1 VNLLHETKKDGDAL
15 VSLADLAEMAGVSR
29 PAVSNWRSRNDDF
42 PIPVQE
48 TGATSLF
55 RLSELQTWMRK
66 HGKRL
71 RAPTADQLMWS
82 ALNRIRGQVRPE
94 EAAEA
99 GMVLLG
105 YMALAARLDD
115 LRETTLR
122 AAVESDVSALNSYVR
137 HLGNEAQR
145 MGFGDT
151 FIPDRELPWWW
162 DQSRSFLTETIEL
175 ALKFGVAEVFEA
187 LISAAARGSRGAGEH
202 ATPQSVAELIVTLAA
217 PKGGTVFDPA
227 CGHGTLL
234 LAASQNATAPLTLT
248 GQEINSHA
256 CRIARLRMF
265 VHGLNAD
272 IAEGDTLMGGGT
284 VQAAKYDLVLAD
296 PPFGASWRPE
306 ESMLRLRFPFGIPP
320 RSRAEMAW
328 LQSGIQQLNPGG
340 QAIYVFPAGPLF
352 RSGVERDIR
361 CRLIQA
367 NAVQAIVVL
376 PPMLYPS
383 TGIAVALWI
392 VGRPDERNDD
402 RVLLVDASHLG
413 SRGRA
418 RTELSS
424 DDIAAI
430 EGCFRGWQTESEVTV
445 TSRVQATA
453 VSAEEL
459 LASDGVL
466 NPARWIEDTVQD
478 PRQRIERITA
488 ALGTIEAAKNAFGES
503 LPFEPHFEPAYAEI
517 STDQRMFRLDAVAKV
532 IRPRRIDPEAVGT
545 GAAPLI
551 VPRDLSPDLTV
562 LPSDTVDIDALGNVV
577 EISRPGDIIVM
588 ADGAKPRAAV
598 DHIGGAVVGA
608 PLQIVQV
615 QREFMDPIVLAALIT
630 LYAPRYAVGSTI
642 KHVDLAAMELP
653 YPNPEIANWLR
664 QALDS
669 LGEQRRQA
677 ITVVKVIDEL
687 RTDLVDGL
695 CSHTI
700 QLSPEMQEREGP

>member
-1 VNLLHETKKDGDAL
+1 MNLLHGPDRNGDAL

-55 RLSELQTWMRK
+55 RLSELQVWMRK

-71 RAPTADQLMWS
+71 KAPTADQLMWS
-82 ALNRIRGQVRPE
+82 ALNRMRGQVRPE

-105 YMALAARLDD
+105 YIALAARLDD
-115 LRETTLR
+115 RWATTLR
-122 AAVESDVSALNSYVR
+122 TAVVSDVSALNSYVR
-137 HLGNEAQR
+137 HLGYEAER
-145 MGFGDT
+145 IGFGDI
-151 FIPDRELPWWW
+151 FAPDAELSWWW
-162 DQSRSFLTETIEL
+162 DQSRSFLIETIEL
-175 ALKFGVAEVFEA
+175 ALTFGVAEVFEA

-217 PKGGTVFDPA
+217 PMSGTVFDPA

-234 LAASQNATAPLTLT
+234 LAASQNATAALTLT
-248 GQEINSHA
+248 GQEINPHA
-256 CRIARLRMF
+256 SRIARLRMF
-265 VHGLNAD
+265 VHGLDAD

-306 ESMLRLRFPFGIPP
+306 ESILRYRLPFGIPP

-328 LQSGIQQLNPGG
+328 LQSGIQQLNPRG

-367 NAVQAIVVL
+367 NAVQAIVGL

-383 TGIAVALWI
+383 TGIPVALWI

-413 SRGRA
+413 NRGRA
-418 RTELSS
+418 RTELSA

-430 EGCFRGWQTESEVTV
+430 EGCFRGWQTESELAVP
-445 TSRVQATA
+445 SRVQATV

-466 NPARWIEDTVQD
+466 NPARWIEEAVQD
-478 PRQRIERITA
+478 PQRRIERISA
-488 ALGTIEAAKNAFGES
+488 ALGMIQAAKDTFGQP

-517 STDQRMFRLDAVAKV
+517 SSGQQMFRLGEVAKFV
-532 IRPRRIDPEAVGT
+532 RPRRIDPEAIGT
-545 GAAPLI
+545 GAVPLI

-562 LPSDTVDIDALGNVV
+562 LPTDTVDIDALSNAI

-588 ADGAKPRAAV
+588 VDGAKPRAAV

-615 QREFMDPIVLAALIT
+615 ERKFLDPVILAALIT
-630 LYAPRYAVGSTI
+630 LYAPRYAVGSAI

-653 YPNPEIANWLR
+653 YPDAEMTHWLR

-669 LGEQRRQA
+669 LGDQRRQA
-677 ITVVKVIDEL
+677 ITAVKAIDEL
-687 RTDLVDGL
+687 RVDLVEGL

-700 QLSPEMQEREGP
+700 KLSSEMQEREES